1 MKRKVI
7 NLMLLCLFIFS
18 LSSCSNRQVLLFLNW
33 GEYIDETLIEAFED
47 KENCTVIMDLGDSN
61 EIFYS
66 KVRGGTTVY
75 DVVCPSDYMVE
86 KMYANDMLQE
96 IKFDNIP
103 TYKTY
108 LENDM
113 ILEGVKSIA
122 STMEAENEGISNY
135 YVPYLWGTWGIMYS
149 TLVEGLEKSILS
161 NENEWACLFDRN
173 SLPKNTK
180 VAMYDSHQHAYYAAC
195 KYLGIDNTKEL
206 ESSELKQIH
215 DLVKNM
221 NFNAWGTDNIK
232 KDIVAQNIDVG
243 FMWTGD
249 FLYYYCENIASVV
262 MDAYLNGDITIEDFK
277 NIIISITGDE
287 RKYEVNQKT
296 YQVGFDIFIPK
307 DTIAFC
313 DNLVIT
319 KDAAH
324 TELAYKFI
332 DFMCSES
339 ITINKNKSSNEVI
352 TYEVTPAY
360 SNTYYVCYNT
370 PFTTIYDEIVALSN
384 DDFTISDETLFNEE
398 LKSGVD
404 AYDSTLYYKVYDY
417 ATGIAFDKY
426 YPKTEVKGK
435 ILHSFSRNYVN
446 TINTTFNNARV

>member
-1 MKRKVI
+1 MKTKFLTI
-7 NLMLLCLFIFS
+7 ALLCI
-18 LSSCSNRQVLLFLNW
+18 LSISIASCTNRNILLFLNW
-33 GEYIDETLIEAFED
+33 GEYIDEELLEAFEE
-47 KENCTVIMDLGDSN
+47 KENCTVVMDLGESN

-86 KMYANDMLQE
+86 KMYDNDMLSKIDYE
-96 IKFDNIP
+96 KLP
-103 TYKTY
+103 TYKKY
-108 LENDM
+108 LDDDM
-113 ILEGVKSIA
+113 LLSGVKSIKV
-122 STMEAENEGISNY
+122 TMENNCPGISDY

-149 TLVEGLEKSILS
+149 TLVDGLEKSILS
-161 NENEWACLFDRN
+161 NQNEWSCLYDRN

-195 KYLGIDNTKEL
+195 KYLGLDSTKEL
-206 ESSELKQIH
+206 SNSELKQIH
-215 DLVKNM
+215 DLVKKM
-221 NFNAWGTDNIK
+221 NFDAWGTDNIK

-262 MDAYLNGDITIEDFK
+262 MEAYLNNDVAITEIEAMVAKLVGEERVYSK
-277 NIIISITGDE
+277 NKND
-287 RKYEVNQKT
+287 
-296 YQVGFDIFIPK
+296 YQIGFDLFIPK

-324 TELAYKFI
+324 NDLAHKFI
-332 DFMCSES
+332 DFMCSEAL
-339 ITINKNKSSNEVI
+339 TISKGEEEES
-352 TYEVTPAY
+352 YEVTPAY

-370 PFTTIYDEIVALSN
+370 PFTNIYDQILLLK
-384 DDFTISDETLFNEE
+384 DDSFSLSDEVLFKEE
-398 LKSGVD
+398 TKSGTD
-404 AYDSTLYYKVYDY
+404 EYDSSLYYKIYDY

-426 YPKTEVKGK
+426 YNKNEIKGT
-435 ILHSFSRNYVN
+435 ILNSFDRKYINKL
-446 TINTTFNNARV
+446 NTTFNNARA

>member
-1 MKRKVI
+1 MKKRI
-7 NLMLLCLFIFS
+7 ISLMLVCLFAIS

-86 KMYANDMLQE
+86 KMYLNDMLQE
-96 IKFDNIP
+96 INLEMVP
-103 TYKTY
+103 TYKKY
-108 LENDM
+108 LENSM
-113 ILEGVKSIA
+113 ILDGVQFIA
-122 STMEAENEGISNY
+122 NAMEADYEGISKY

-149 TLVEGLEKSILS
+149 TLVEGLEASILS
-161 NENEWACLFDRN
+161 NENEWSCLFDRN

-195 KYLGIDNTKEL
+195 KYLGIDSKKEL
-206 ESSELKQIH
+206 EASELKKIH
-215 DLVKNM
+215 DLVKGM

-232 KDIVAQNIDVG
+232 KDIVFQNIDVG

-249 FLYYYCENIASVV
+249 FLYYYCENVANVV
-262 MDAYLNGDITIEDFK
+262 MDAYLNGDIE
-277 NIIISITGDE
+277 ISNFEIMIAALTGKE
-287 RKYEVNQKT
+287 KRYEVNQTT

-319 KDAAH
+319 KNAAH
-324 TELAYKFI
+324 SDLAHKFI

-339 ITINKNKSSNEVI
+339 ITINKNTTSA
-352 TYEVTPAY
+352 YEVNPAY

-370 PFTTIYDEIVALSN
+370 PFTNIYNTITALSTME
-384 DDFTISDETLFNEE
+384 FTTADEEE
-398 LKSGVD
+398 FQSEVKGGTD
-404 AYDSTLYYKVYDY
+404 KYDTSLYYKVYDY
-417 ATGIAFDKY
+417 ATGIAFAKY
-426 YPKTEVKGK
+426 YPENEIKGS
-435 ILHSFSRNYVN
+435 ILNSFSRNYVN
-446 TINTTFNNARV
+446 TINTTFNNART